1 MLLPPCNEFEVK
13 NFEFAKTSS
22 AQHAITGPWMACK
35 IGEAGHGCQAVKS
48 PVPDYQI
55 DRPIVGQVRIG
66 NYENHRSALLS
77 QHGALDQIT
86 RPICRSPCQILEPR
100 MDSES

>member
-1 MLLPPCNEFEVK
+1 MLLPPCNEFEIKDFHLPKRVWL
-13 NFEFAKTSS
+13 SVR
-22 AQHAITGPWMACK
+22 HIGPWMACK
-35 IGEAGHGCQAVKS
+35 IGEAGHSCQAVKS

-86 RPICRSPCQILEPR
+86 RPIRRSPCQIVEPR
-100 MDSES
+100 

>member
-1 MLLPPCNEFEVK
+1 MLLPPCNEFELKDFV
-13 NFEFAKTSS
+13 FAKTSS
-22 AQHAITGPWMACK
+22 ARRASHRTCK
-35 IGEAGHGCQAVKS
+35 IGEAGHSCQAVKN

-55 DRPIVGQVRIG
+55 DRPIIGQVRIG

-86 RPICRSPCQILEPR
+86 RPIRRSPCQILEPR